1 METLVDSP
9 LRGPDLMK
17 ACLAIE
23 PDLNLALDLMIKI
36 TLERKFQETSKM
48 TFRSL
53 YEFDKYIQ
61 SLDLKDPEAFRERVL
76 PTLRLNQHPSGVP
89 PHSRFQRWWQRQQ
102 RLKAWLCC
110 SSSDCQSTPPT
121 EQK

>member
-9 LRGPDLMK
+9 LKGPELMK

-23 PDLNLALDLMIKI
+23 PDLNTALDLMIQI

-53 YEFDKYIQ
+53 EEFDRHIQ
-61 SLDLKDPEAFRERVL
+61 SLDLKDPMMFRVRIL
-76 PTLRLNQHPSGVP
+76 PTLIFQASSPIRPQY
-89 PHSRFQRWWQRQQ
+89 SRSQRWWQR
-102 RLKAWLCC
+102 LWSLLCC
-110 SSSDCQSTPPT
+110 SSVCQSTPPT
-121 EQK
+121 EQR

>member
-76 PTLRLNQHPSGVP
+76 PTVRVLSSVHSR
-89 PHSRFQRWWQRQQ
+89 SRFQSRYQRLQ

>member
-9 LRGPDLMK
+9 LKGPELMK
-17 ACLAIE
+17 ACLAVE
-23 PDLNLALDLMIKI
+23 PDLNLALDLMIRI

-53 YEFDKYIQ
+53 YDFDKYIQ
-61 SLDLKDPEAFRERVL
+61 SLELKDPDAFRERLL
-76 PTLRLNQHPSGVP
+76 PTLVLAASTVPSR
-89 PHSRFQRWWQRQQ
+89 SLLQRW
-102 RLKAWLCC
+102 RLRLLSLLCC
-110 SSSDCQSTPPT
+110 SSVCQSTPPT

>member
-9 LRGPDLMK
+9 LRGADLMK

-23 PDLNLALDLMIKI
+23 PDLNLALDLMIQI

-61 SLDLKDPEAFRERVL
+61 SLNLKDPDAFRERVL
-76 PTLRLNQHPSGVP
+76 PTLRLQQPSGVHL
-89 PHSRFQRWWQRQQ
+89 HSRFQRWWKLGQW
-102 RLKAWLCC
+102 LKARLCC
-110 SSSDCQSTPPT
+110 SSQDCQSTPPT

>member
-9 LRGPDLMK
+9 LKGPELMK
-17 ACLAIE
+17 ACLAVE
-23 PDLNLALDLMIKI
+23 PDLNLALDLMIQI

-61 SLDLKDPEAFRERVL
+61 SLELKDPDAFRERLL
-76 PTLRLNQHPSGVP
+76 PTLVLASPVPS
-89 PHSRFQRWWQRQQ
+89 SSLLQRW
-102 RLKAWLCC
+102 RLRLLSLLCC
-110 SSSDCQSTPPT
+110 SSVCQSTPPT